1 MKKNSIKKIDIIKNL
16 NISQGFTSNYSKKV
30 INDLIA
36 IIINNIRSGN
46 FNLKNIGTFKIINK
60 KQRQGRN
67 PKTKEKFIISA
78 RKSVVFTPSKK
89 MSECVKRFNE

>member
-16 NISQGFTSNYSKKV
+16 NISQGFTSNYSKKI

>member
-1 MKKNSIKKIDIIKNL
+1 VKKNSIKKIDIIKNL
-16 NISQGFTSNYSKKV
+16 NISQGFTSNYSKKI

>member
-16 NISQGFTSNYSKKV
+16 NISQGFTCNYSKKI